1 MPRKLVNNNFP
12 EKNASEDEIF
22 SAICFR
28 VVDNIDALLAY
39 WDNNGVCRFANNS
52 YLKLFGKSRMQ
63 MIGIIKIKDLYGHLY
78 SKVRPYVKKALEGT
92 KQVFELELN
101 FPNQSTHHYIAT
113 YNPDKIKGKVK
124 GFFAHMTDV
133 DLIKKLDT
141 KLLDSEKAKR
151 REILRSVIETQE
163 TERELI
169 AYELRDKVNQTLAYS
184 KMMLGT
190 AALKGTHDAL
200 LEKISDN
207 IHATIDE
214 LNRIS
219 TNLTPSVI
227 TMIGFRSGI
236 QEYIDNFKR
245 QNLLKIQATIDDE
258 KIENLS
264 MNDKISVFRI
274 VQNYLIITSRNP
286 GSKNISINI
295 KRSGT
300 KLILRLKNNN
310 TDFELPLHSK
320 EFMDI
325 EHRLEYY
332 DGTWHHVHEKGKKTL
347 LIELEIAV

>member
-1 MPRKLVNNNFP
+1 MPLKTSTKNFSQ
-12 EKNASEDEIF
+12 KNTSEDETF
-22 SAICFR
+22 NSLCFR

-39 WDNNGVCRFANNS
+39 WDNNGICRFANNS
-52 YLKLFGKSRMQ
+52 YLKLFGKSREQ
-63 MIGIIKIKDLYGHLY
+63 MIGTIKLKNLYGHLY
-78 SKVRPYVKKALEGT
+78 SKIKPYVKNALEGT

-101 FPNQSTHHYIAT
+101 FPNQPSHHYIVT

-124 GFFAHMTDV
+124 GFFAHITDV

-184 KMMLGT
+184 KMMLAT
-190 AALKGTHDAL
+190 TALKGRHDTM

-219 TNLTPSVI
+219 TNLTPSIV
-227 TMIGFRSGI
+227 TMIGFRAGV
-236 QEYIDNFKR
+236 QEYIDNFKE
-245 QNLLKIQATIDDE
+245 QNLLKILIKIDDE
-258 KIENLS
+258 KIESLS
-264 MNDKISVFRI
+264 MNDKISIFRI
-274 VQNYLIITSRNP
+274 IQNYLIITSRNP
-286 GSKNISINI
+286 GCKSISIDI
-295 KRSGT
+295 KRSDS
-300 KLILRLKNNN
+300 KLILRMKNNN
-310 TDFELPLHSK
+310 NDFELPLLSK

-325 EHRLEYY
+325 EHRLQYY
-332 DGTWHHVHEKGKKTL
+332 DGTWKHLHQKGGKTL